1 MGGEGGLPYFP
12 ILISKISEGFKMIC
26 EDAGKI
32 TAENLENE
40 HSIKPTEEIIPK
52 ALGSYGFFFF

>member
-1 MGGEGGLPYFP
+1 
-12 ILISKISEGFKMIC
+12 MIC

-40 HSIKPTEEIIPK
+40 HSIKPKNEIISK
-52 ALGSYGFFFF
+52 ALGSWGFFLKGER

>member
-1 MGGEGGLPYFP
+1 
-12 ILISKISEGFKMIC
+12 MIC

-40 HSIKPTEEIIPK
+40 HSIKPQKEIMRK
-52 ALGSYGFFFF
+52 ALGSCGVF